1 MLGRVGLLA
10 KLLLGNGTL
19 KPELRAELEAEG
31 LVLLEENLRGRIAY
45 RRFRA
50 PGRRFNGKVVWERM
64 ALGISEARFVLYCRS
79 GRAEL
84 IDSPF
89 SEPRWNAV
97 DVSLVADD
105 ALSIHVDYDRMGEPK
120 VSGEVTIRV
129 RTPSAVRIVDEL
141 NARVVNARVG

>member
-1 MLGRVGLLA
+1 VGLLA

-19 KPELRAELEAEG
+19 RPELRAALEAEG
-31 LVLLEENLRGRIAY
+31 LVLLEERLRARLTY

-50 PGRRFNGKVVWERM
+50 PGRRFNGKVVWERA

-79 GRAEL
+79 GRVEL

-89 SEPRWNAV
+89 TQPRLSAV
-97 DVSLVADD
+97 GVLLDGDD
-105 ALSIHVDYDRMGEPK
+105 AVAIDVDYDRMGEPT
-120 VSGEVTIRV
+120 VSGEITIRV

-141 NARVVNARVG
+141 NARMG